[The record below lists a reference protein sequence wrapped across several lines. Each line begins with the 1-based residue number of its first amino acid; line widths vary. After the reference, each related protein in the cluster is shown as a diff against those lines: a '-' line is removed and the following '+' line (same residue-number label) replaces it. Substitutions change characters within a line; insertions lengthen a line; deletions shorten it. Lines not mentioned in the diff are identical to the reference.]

1 MATRTKIEGL
11 PIQKEW
17 KVVDVREGA
26 EEPGQ
31 HGGTLKKFYVDFEGA
46 PDIYWRRKMPAE
58 VEVGKTYFGTVSEGK
73 HGPMFKKESPG
84 KGGGGGGGGGGGS
97 SRPWKPE
104 SQYDPEK
111 TARISRSHAQGM
123 ALRYLEVNGE
133 TVDGM
138 DELVPMI
145 DWFEADVAK
154 AAARSLD
161 KAQAAAPAPTSSP
174 AQQRPAPAAG
184 NPDEEEE
191 WRDKF
196 RALLETKALD
206 PYPAGLLADFIMKLN
221 EADQRR
227 AWNGLGQ
234 LDTEMQTLKELE
246 TGYKNTE
253 GKALPTAPAGAEDDI
268 PF

>member
-17 KVVDVREGA
+17 MVVDVREGA

-46 PDIYWRRKMPAE
+46 PDVYWRRKLPAT
-58 VEVGKTYFGTVSEGK
+58 VEVGKSYFGTISEGK
-73 HGPMFKKESPG
+73 HGPVFKKESPG
-84 KGGGGGGGGGGGS
+84 KAGGGGGGASGASS

-111 TARISRSHAQGM
+111 TARIARSHAQGM

-138 DELVPMI
+138 DELLPII
-145 DWFEADVAK
+145 DWFEADVARAAGQAK
-154 AAARSLD
+154 ASAPAPSAAER
-161 KAQAAAPAPTSSP
+161 QAAPAPK
-174 AQQRPAPAAG
+174 
-184 NPDEEEE
+184 PDDETEERE
-191 WRDKF
+191 KF
-196 RALLETKALD
+196 RALLETKALA
-206 PYPAGLLADFIMKLN
+206 PEAAGKLADFIMRLAPK
-221 EADQRR
+221 DRVR

-234 LDTEMQTLKELE
+234 LDSEMQTLSELE
-246 TGYKNTE
+246 TGFRETE
-253 GKALPTAPAGAEDDI
+253 GEPLPTKTAPPEDDI